1 MSRRLPIRPPSAL
14 WRILTVS
21 AALSVGVTSCT
32 ASPGP
37 DAGPIS
43 SPASDA
49 AEGTPTPGAPA
60 SAPSDGS
67 TSDSSTSDGSTSGV
81 PSPEGTSPTATAGG
95 DALGVAEAVR
105 SSLQALA
112 DGQDSVTRDQVRAAI
127 ERGFADEGA
136 VPERIEVSVDR
147 TPTGLDVDAI
157 QAAGLIGDRCVVGEV
172 REGAVSAVVL
182 PVLATGL
189 CFVGDQR

>member
-1 MSRRLPIRPPSAL
+1 M
-14 WRILTVS
+14 
-21 AALSVGVTSCT
+21 
-32 ASPGP
+32 
-37 DAGPIS
+37 
-43 SPASDA
+43 
-49 AEGTPTPGAPA
+49 
-60 SAPSDGS
+60 
-67 TSDSSTSDGSTSGV
+67 
-81 PSPEGTSPTATAGG
+81 
-95 DALGVAEAVR
+95 GVAEAVR

>member
-1 MSRRLPIRPPSAL
+1 VSRRLPIRPPSAL

-32 ASPGP
+32 ASPDP

-67 TSDSSTSDGSTSGV
+67 TSGM

>member
-21 AALSVGVTSCT
+21 AALAVGVTACT
-32 ASPGP
+32 APPDPG
-37 DAGPIS
+37 AGPIS
-43 SPASDA
+43 NPASDA
-49 AEGTPTPGAPA
+49 AEGTPRPGAA
-60 SAPSDGS
+60 VGAPSDGS
-67 TSDSSTSDGSTSGV
+67 SSGV
-81 PSPEGTSPTATAGG
+81 LSPEGTSPTATAAG
-95 DALGVAEAVR
+95 DAMGVAEAVR

-112 DGQDSVTRDQVRAAI
+112 DGQDPVTRDQVRAAI
-127 ERGFADEGA
+127 EQGFADGGT
-136 VPERIEVSVDR
+136 VPERVEVSVDR

-157 QAAGLIGDRCVVGEV
+157 QGAGLIGDRCVVGEV